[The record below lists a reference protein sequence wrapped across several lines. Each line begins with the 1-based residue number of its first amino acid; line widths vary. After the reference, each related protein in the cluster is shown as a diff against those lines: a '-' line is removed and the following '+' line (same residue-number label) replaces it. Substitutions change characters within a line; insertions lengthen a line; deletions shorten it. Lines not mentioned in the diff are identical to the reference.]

1 MGLHLVGEHPAL
13 NWILLTAK
21 NNNNTIMTQNGLM
34 MKGPLGEVFKVPE
47 DNRKELENLNK
58 SLNDYISMVKT
69 LDSNWQGGIISRRTT
84 VNVNVDRKTISVN
97 IAIQEELKEIQ
108 EKCKKNE
115 GEIAELLGKI
125 SVLEGQIR
133 EPRNPDVGGFE
144 LTNKHLEDEVC
155 RLKCSLKFLEEEK
168 RMFEL
173 QKKDLE
179 MQIAEL
185 KDALEIKIDEL
196 NGKRKKNADIK
207 SDVKQREKEL
217 RFQVS
222 LKSREVT
229 AERTKTNINMEEIK
243 EKQVESHKIWMKKQ
257 LEELREMYEK
267 QKVDVAATMRDMYV
281 QKEEKLIVE
290 VEKAEKEKVVNKVDI
305 KIKEELERLRMQLG
319 ELQTNNQQL
328 GVRKTEI
335 AAELDLKSNSYV
347 EQLSA
352 KDEEL
357 EKLRADHA
365 KIRAEIEEMMAGLN
379 HEQVALY
386 NQALTP
392 EMRRITDKA
401 QGRWGKEQLVNMSK
415 VVNYSHKFSNTSV
428 NTSVKSSSSRKS
440 ETSSSSASRSSA
452 NGKAVLD
459 ESGIGM
465 GMEDVVQLAKKSPSD
480 KNKK

>member
-1 MGLHLVGEHPAL
+1 MGTPPLQVGGEQPAST
-13 NWILLTAK
+13 NNSY
-21 NNNNTIMTQNGLM
+21 NNNSNNIMTQNGVM

-47 DNRKELENLNK
+47 DNRKELESLNK
-58 SLNDYISMVKT
+58 SLNDYISMVQN

-97 IAIQEELKEIQ
+97 IAIQEELEEIQ
-108 EKCKKNE
+108 KKCKKNE

-125 SVLEGQIR
+125 SVLESQIR
-133 EPRNPDVGGFE
+133 EPRKPDVDGFE

-168 RMFEL
+168 RTFE
-173 QKKDLE
+173 
-179 MQIAEL
+179 EL
-185 KDALEIKIDEL
+185 KKELEKKVDEL
-196 NGKRKKNADIK
+196 NGKRKDNADIK

-257 LEELREMYEK
+257 LDELREMYEK

-281 QKEEKLIVE
+281 QKEQKLIVE
-290 VEKAEKEKVVNKVDI
+290 VEKAEREKVVNKVDI

-352 KDEEL
+352 KDKEL

-365 KIRAEIEEMMAGLN
+365 KIRAEIEEMMMGLN

-428 NTSVKSSSSRKS
+428 NSSVKASSSRKS
-440 ETSSSSASRSSA
+440 ESSSSFASRSSA
-452 NGKAVLD
+452 NGKAILD
-459 ESGIGM
+459 ESGIEM
-465 GMEDVVQLAKKSPSD
+465 GMEDVVQEALARKSPSD

>member
-1 MGLHLVGEHPAL
+1 MGTPPLKVGGEQPAL
-13 NWILLTAK
+13 A
-21 NNNNTIMTQNGLM
+21 NNSYNNSSNNSMTQNGVM

-47 DNRKELENLNK
+47 DNRKELESLNK
-58 SLNDYISMVKT
+58 SLNDYISMVQN
-69 LDSNWQGGIISRRTT
+69 LDSNWQGGIISRGTT

-97 IAIQEELKEIQ
+97 IAIQEELEEIQ
-108 EKCKKNE
+108 KKCKKNE

-125 SVLEGQIR
+125 SLLESQIR
-133 EPRNPDVGGFE
+133 EPRKPDVDGFE

-168 RMFEL
+168 RTFEEL
-173 QKKDLE
+173 KKDLE
-179 MQIAEL
+179 QQIEEL
-185 KDALEIKIDEL
+185 KAALKAKVDDL
-196 NGKRKKNADIK
+196 NGKRKKNADVK

-257 LEELREMYEK
+257 LDELREMYEK

-281 QKEEKLIVE
+281 QKEQKLTAE

-328 GVRKTEI
+328 AVRKTEI

-352 KDEEL
+352 KEKEL
-357 EKLRADHA
+357 EKLRGDHA

-379 HEQVALY
+379 HEQVVKY
-386 NQALTP
+386 SQTLTP
-392 EMRRITDKA
+392 EMRRIVENS

-415 VVNYSHKFSNTSV
+415 VLNYSHTFSATTV
-428 NTSVKSSSSRKS
+428 NSSVKTSSSRKS
-440 ETSSSSASRSSA
+440 E
-452 NGKAVLD
+452 KAILD
-459 ESGIGM
+459 ESGISM
-465 GMEDVVQLAKKSPSD
+465 GVEDVVEEVLAKNKD

>member
-47 DNRKELENLNK
+47 DNRKELETLNK
-58 SLNDYISMVKT
+58 SLNDYISMVQN

-97 IAIQEELKEIQ
+97 IAIQEELQDIQ

-125 SVLEGQIR
+125 SVLESQIR
-133 EPRNPDVGGFE
+133 EPRQIDVDGFE

-179 MQIAEL
+179 TQIAEL

-352 KDEEL
+352 KDKEL
-357 EKLRADHA
+357 EKLRVDHA
-365 KIRAEIEEMMAGLN
+365 KIRAEVEEMMAGLN
-379 HEQVALY
+379 QEQV
-386 NQALTP
+386 
-392 EMRRITDKA
+392 
-401 QGRWGKEQLVNMSK
+401 VNMSK

>member
-1 MGLHLVGEHPAL
+1 MGTPPLPVVGEQRTLHQTDLPDTS
-13 NWILLTAK
+13 NK
-21 NNNNTIMTQNGLM
+21 MTQNGLM

-47 DNRKELENLNK
+47 DNRKELESLNK
-58 SLNDYISMVKT
+58 SLNDYISMVQN

-97 IAIQEELKEIQ
+97 IAIQEELQEIQ
-108 EKCKKNE
+108 EKCKKND

-133 EPRNPDVGGFE
+133 EPRKPDVDGFE

-168 RMFEL
+168 RTFEEL
-173 QKKDLE
+173 KKDLE
-179 MQIAEL
+179 QQIEEL
-185 KDALEIKIDEL
+185 KEKLKKKVDEL
-196 NGKRKKNADIK
+196 NKKRKENADVK
-207 SDVKQREKEL
+207 SDVRQREKEL

-229 AERTKTNINMEEIK
+229 AERTKTNINMGKIQ
-243 EKQVESHKIWMKKQ
+243 EKHEESHKIWMKNQ
-257 LEELREMYEK
+257 LDALTKMYEK

-281 QKEEKLIVE
+281 QKEVKLTAE

-328 GVRKTEI
+328 AVRKTEI
-335 AAELDLKSNSYV
+335 AAELDLKSNAYA

-352 KDEEL
+352 KEKEL
-357 EKLRADHA
+357 EKLRGDHA

-379 HEQVALY
+379 HEQVVKY
-386 NQALTP
+386 SQTLTP
-392 EMRRITDKA
+392 EMRRIVENS

-415 VVNYSHKFSNTSV
+415 VLNYSHTFSATTV
-428 NTSVKSSSSRKS
+428 NSSVKTSSSRKS
-440 ETSSSSASRSSA
+440 ETSSSGSM
-452 NGKAVLD
+452 KAILD
-459 ESGIGM
+459 ESGISM
-465 GMEDVVQLAKKSPSD
+465 GVEDVVEEVMAKNKD

>member
-1 MGLHLVGEHPAL
+1 MGDSSSDGEHP
-13 NWILLTAK
+13 LLHQNRTTTDI
-21 NNNNTIMTQNGLM
+21 NNMTQNGVM
-34 MKGPLGEVFKVPE
+34 MKSPLGEVFKVPE
-47 DNRKELENLNK
+47 DNRKELESLNK
-58 SLNDYISMVKT
+58 SLNDYISMVQN

-84 VNVNVDRKTISVN
+84 VNVNVERKTISVN
-97 IAIQEELKEIQ
+97 IAIQEELQEIQ
-108 EKCKKNE
+108 KKCKKND

-125 SVLEGQIR
+125 SLLEGQIR
-133 EPRNPDVGGFE
+133 EPRKPDLDGFE

-155 RLKCSLKFLEEEK
+155 RLKCRLKFLEEEK
-168 RMFEL
+168 RTFEEL
-173 QKKDLE
+173 KKDLE
-179 MQIAEL
+179 QQVEEL
-185 KDALEIKIDEL
+185 KEKLKNKVDEL
-196 NGKRKKNADIK
+196 NEKRKENADVK
-207 SDVKQREKEL
+207 SDVRQREKEL

-229 AERTKTNINMEEIK
+229 AERTKTKTKTMEEIK
-243 EKQVESHKIWMKKQ
+243 EKQVESYKIWMKK
-257 LEELREMYEK
+257 
-267 QKVDVAATMRDMYV
+267 KVDVAATMRDMYV
-281 QKEEKLIVE
+281 QKEVKLTAE
-290 VEKAEKEKVVNKVDI
+290 VEKAEKEKSVNKVDI

-328 GVRKTEI
+328 AVRKTEI
-335 AAELDLKSNSYV
+335 AAELDMKSNSYV

-352 KDEEL
+352 KEKEL

-365 KIRAEIEEMMAGLN
+365 KIRAEIEEMMMGLN

-428 NTSVKSSSSRKS
+428 NSSVKASSSRKS
-440 ETSSSSASRSSA
+440 ESSSSFGSRSSA
-452 NGKAVLD
+452 NGKAILD
-459 ESGIGM
+459 ESGIEM
-465 GMEDVVQLAKKSPSD
+465 GMEDVVQEALARKSPSD

>member
-1 MGLHLVGEHPAL
+1 MGDSSSDGEHP
-13 NWILLTAK
+13 LLHQNRTTTDI
-21 NNNNTIMTQNGLM
+21 NNMTQNGVLM
-34 MKGPLGEVFKVPE
+34 KSPLGEVFKVPE
-47 DNRKELENLNK
+47 DNRKELESLNK
-58 SLNDYISMVKT
+58 SLNDYISMVQN
-69 LDSNWQGGIISRRTT
+69 LDSSWQGGIISRRTT

-97 IAIQEELKEIQ
+97 LSIQEELDDIQ
-108 EKCKKNE
+108 KKCKKND

-125 SVLEGQIR
+125 WALECQMR
-133 EPRNPDVGGFE
+133 QNRQQPDVEGFE

-155 RLKCSLKFLEEEK
+155 RLKCSLKFLEDEK
-168 RMFEL
+168 RTFEQ
-173 QKKDLE
+173 QKKELEKQIEDLK
-179 MQIAEL
+179 EL
-185 KDALEIKIDEL
+185 LGNKVDEL
-196 NGKRKKNADIK
+196 NKKRKEN
-207 SDVKQREKEL
+207 
-217 RFQVS
+217 
-222 LKSREVT
+222 

-257 LEELREMYEK
+257 LDELREMYEK

-281 QKEEKLIVE
+281 QKEQKLTAE

-328 GVRKTEI
+328 VVRKTEI

-352 KDEEL
+352 KEKEL

-365 KIRAEIEEMMAGLN
+365 KIRAEIEEMMMGLN

-428 NTSVKSSSSRKS
+428 NSSVKASSSRKS
-440 ETSSSSASRSSA
+440 ESSSSFASRSSA
-452 NGKAVLD
+452 NGKAILD
-459 ESGIGM
+459 ESGIEM
-465 GMEDVVQLAKKSPSD
+465 GMEDVVQEALARKSPSD

>member
-1 MGLHLVGEHPAL
+1 MGDSSSDGEHP
-13 NWILLTAK
+13 LLHQNRTTTDI
-21 NNNNTIMTQNGLM
+21 NNMTQNGVM
-34 MKGPLGEVFKVPE
+34 MKSPLGEVFKVPE
-47 DNRKELENLNK
+47 DNRKELESLNK
-58 SLNDYISMVKT
+58 SLNDYISMVQN
-69 LDSNWQGGIISRRTT
+69 LDSSWQGGIISRRTT

-97 IAIQEELKEIQ
+97 LSIQEELDDIQ
-108 EKCKKNE
+108 KKCKKND

-125 SVLEGQIR
+125 WALECQMR
-133 EPRNPDVGGFE
+133 QNRQQPDVEGFE

-155 RLKCSLKFLEEEK
+155 RLKCSLKFLEDEK
-168 RMFEL
+168 RTFEQ
-173 QKKDLE
+173 QKKELEKQIEDLK
-179 MQIAEL
+179 EL
-185 KDALEIKIDEL
+185 LGNKVDEL
-196 NGKRKKNADIK
+196 NKKRKENADIK
-207 SDVKQREKEL
+207 ADVKIKEKEL

-257 LEELREMYEK
+257 LDELREMYEK
-267 QKVDVAATMRDMYV
+267 QKVDVAANMRDMYI
-281 QKEEKLIVE
+281 QKEAKLTAE
-290 VEKAEKEKVVNKVDI
+290 VEKAEKEKVVNKVDT
-305 KIKEELERLRMQLG
+305 KIKEELERLRLQLG

-335 AAELDLKSNSYV
+335 AAELDLKSNAYA

-352 KDEEL
+352 KEKEL
-357 EKLRADHA
+357 EKLRGDHA

-401 QGRWGKEQLVNMSK
+401 RGRWGKEQMVNMSK
-415 VVNYSHKFSNTSV
+415 VVNYSHKFSSTSV
-428 NTSVKSSSSRKS
+428 NSSVKASSSRKS
-440 ETSSSSASRSSA
+440 ETSSSGSR
-452 NGKAVLD
+452 KAVLD
-459 ESGIGM
+459 ESGIGL
-465 GMEDVVQLAKKSPSD
+465 GVEDVVQEVLAKKSPSD

>member
-1 MGLHLVGEHPAL
+1 MGTPLLQLVGEQPAL
-13 NWILLTAK
+13 NWIFLTAK
-21 NNNNTIMTQNGLM
+21 NNNINNMTQNGVM

-58 SLNDYISMVKT
+58 SLNDYISMVQK

-97 IAIQEELKEIQ
+97 IAIQEELQEIQ
-108 EKCKKNE
+108 EKCKKND

-125 SVLEGQIR
+125 SVHEGQIR
-133 EPRNPDVGGFE
+133 EPRKPDVDGFE

-168 RMFEL
+168 RTFEE

-179 MQIAEL
+179 KQVEEL
-185 KDALEIKIDEL
+185 KNMLKEKVDDL
-196 NGKRKKNADIK
+196 NEQRKENADIK
-207 SDVKQREKEL
+207 SDVNQKEKEL

-229 AERTKTNINMEEIK
+229 AERTKTNINMEEIQ

-257 LEELREMYEK
+257 LDELREMYEK

-281 QKEEKLIVE
+281 QKELKLTAE
-290 VEKAEKEKVVNKVDI
+290 VKKAEKEKVVNKVDI
-305 KIKEELERLRMQLG
+305 KIEEELERLRMQLG

-328 GVRKTEI
+328 AVRKTEI
-335 AAELDLKSNSYV
+335 G
-347 EQLSA
+347 
-352 KDEEL
+352 
-357 EKLRADHA
+357 
-365 KIRAEIEEMMAGLN
+365 AEIEEMMMGLN

-428 NTSVKSSSSRKS
+428 NSSVKASSSRKS
-440 ETSSSSASRSSA
+440 ESSSSFASRSSA
-452 NGKAVLD
+452 NGKAILD
-459 ESGIGM
+459 ESGIEM
-465 GMEDVVQLAKKSPSD
+465 GMEDVVQEALARKSPSD

>member
-1 MGLHLVGEHPAL
+1 MGLHYSTSDGEHPPL
-13 NWILLTAK
+13 HQNRTTTD
-21 NNNNTIMTQNGLM
+21 NNNMTQNGVM
-34 MKGPLGEVFKVPE
+34 MKSPLGEVFKVPE
-47 DNRKELENLNK
+47 DNRKELESLNK
-58 SLNDYISMVKT
+58 SLNDYISMVQK

-108 EKCKKNE
+108 EKCKKND

-125 SVLEGQIR
+125 SVHEGQIR
-133 EPRNPDVGGFE
+133 EPRKPDVDGFE

-168 RMFEL
+168 RTFEEL
-173 QKKDLE
+173 KKDLE
-179 MQIAEL
+179 QQIEEL
-185 KDALEIKIDEL
+185 KAALKAKVDEL

-257 LEELREMYEK
+257 LDELREMYEK

-281 QKEEKLIVE
+281 QKEQKLTAE

-328 GVRKTEI
+328 AVRKTEI

-352 KDEEL
+352 KEKEL
-357 EKLRADHA
+357 EKLRGDHA
-365 KIRAEIEEMMAGLN
+365 KIQAEIEEMMVGLN
-379 HEQVALY
+379 HEQVVKY
-386 NQALTP
+386 SQTLTP
-392 EMRRITDKA
+392 EMRRIVENS
-401 QGRWGKEQLVNMSK
+401 QGRWGKGQLVNMSK
-415 VVNYSHKFSNTSV
+415 VLNYSHTFSATTV
-428 NTSVKSSSSRKS
+428 NSSVKTSSSRKS
-440 ETSSSSASRSSA
+440 E
-452 NGKAVLD
+452 K
-459 ESGIGM
+459 
-465 GMEDVVQLAKKSPSD
+465 
-480 KNKK
+480 

>member
-1 MGLHLVGEHPAL
+1 MGTPPLPVVGEQRTLHRTDLPDTS
-13 NWILLTAK
+13 NK
-21 NNNNTIMTQNGLM
+21 MTQNGVM

-47 DNRKELENLNK
+47 DNRKELESLNK
-58 SLNDYISMVKT
+58 SLNDYISMVQN

-97 IAIQEELKEIQ
+97 IAIQEELEEIQ
-108 EKCKKNE
+108 KKCKKNDSD
-115 GEIAELLGKI
+115 IAELLGKI
-125 SVLEGQIR
+125 SVLESQIR
-133 EPRNPDVGGFE
+133 EPRNPDVDGFE

-168 RMFEL
+168 RTFEEL
-173 QKKDLE
+173 KKDLE
-179 MQIAEL
+179 KQIEKLKDEL
-185 KDALEIKIDEL
+185 KNKVDEL
-196 NGKRKKNADIK
+196 NKKRKENADVK
-207 SDVKQREKEL
+207 SDVRQKEKEL

-229 AERTKTNINMEEIK
+229 AERTKTKTKTMEEIK

-257 LEELREMYEK
+257 LDELREMYEK

-281 QKEEKLIVE
+281 QKEQKLTTE

-328 GVRKTEI
+328 AVRKTEI
-335 AAELDLKSNSYV
+335 AAELDLKSNAYA

-352 KDEEL
+352 KEKEL
-357 EKLRADHA
+357 EKLRGDHA
-365 KIRAEIEEMMAGLN
+365 KIRAEIEEMMVGLN
-379 HEQVALY
+379 HEQVVKY
-386 NQALTP
+386 SQTLTP
-392 EMRRITDKA
+392 EMRRIVENS

-415 VVNYSHKFSNTSV
+415 VLNYSHTFSATTV
-428 NTSVKSSSSRKS
+428 NSSVKTSSSRKS
-440 ETSSSSASRSSA
+440 ETSSSGSM
-452 NGKAVLD
+452 KAILD
-459 ESGIGM
+459 ESGISM
-465 GMEDVVQLAKKSPSD
+465 GVEDVVEEVMAKNKD

>member
-1 MGLHLVGEHPAL
+1 
-13 NWILLTAK
+13 
-21 NNNNTIMTQNGLM
+21 
-34 MKGPLGEVFKVPE
+34 MKSPLGEVFKVPE
-47 DNRKELENLNK
+47 DNRKELESLNK
-58 SLNDYISMVKT
+58 SLNDYISMVQN
-69 LDSNWQGGIISRRTT
+69 LDSSWQGGIISRRTT

-97 IAIQEELKEIQ
+97 LSIQEELDDIQ
-108 EKCKKNE
+108 KKCKKND

-125 SVLEGQIR
+125 WALECQMR
-133 EPRNPDVGGFE
+133 QNRQQPDVEGFE

-155 RLKCSLKFLEEEK
+155 RLKCSLKFLEDEK
-168 RMFEL
+168 RTFEQ
-173 QKKDLE
+173 QKKELEKQIEDLK
-179 MQIAEL
+179 EL
-185 KDALEIKIDEL
+185 LGNKVDEL
-196 NGKRKKNADIK
+196 NKKRKENADIK
-207 SDVKQREKEL
+207 ADVKIKEKEL

-257 LEELREMYEK
+257 LDELREMYEK
-267 QKVDVAATMRDMYV
+267 QKVDVAATMRDMYI
-281 QKEEKLIVE
+281 QKEAKLTAE
-290 VEKAEKEKVVNKVDI
+290 VEKAEKEKVVNKVDT
-305 KIKEELERLRMQLG
+305 KIKEELERLRLQLG

-335 AAELDLKSNSYV
+335 AAELDLKSNAYA

-352 KDEEL
+352 KEKEL
-357 EKLRADHA
+357 EKLRGDHA

-401 QGRWGKEQLVNMSK
+401 RGRWGKEQMVNMSK
-415 VVNYSHKFSNTSV
+415 VVNYSHKFSSTSV
-428 NTSVKSSSSRKS
+428 NSSVKASSSRKS
-440 ETSSSSASRSSA
+440 ETSSSGSR
-452 NGKAVLD
+452 KAVLD
-459 ESGIGM
+459 ESGIGL
-465 GMEDVVQLAKKSPSD
+465 GVEDVVQEVLAKKSPSD

>member
-1 MGLHLVGEHPAL
+1 MGLHYSTSDGEHPPL
-13 NWILLTAK
+13 HQNRTTTD
-21 NNNNTIMTQNGLM
+21 NNNMTQNGVM
-34 MKGPLGEVFKVPE
+34 MKSPLGEVFKVPE

-108 EKCKKNE
+108 EKCKKND

-125 SVLEGQIR
+125 SVHEGQIR
-133 EPRNPDVGGFE
+133 EPRKPDVDGFE

-168 RMFEL
+168 RTFEEL
-173 QKKDLE
+173 KKDLE
-179 MQIAEL
+179 QQIEEL
-185 KDALEIKIDEL
+185 KAALKAKVDEL

-257 LEELREMYEK
+257 LDELREMYEK

-281 QKEEKLIVE
+281 QKELKLTAE
-290 VEKAEKEKVVNKVDI
+290 VKKAEKEKVVNKVDI

-328 GVRKTEI
+328 AVRKTEI

-352 KDEEL
+352 K
-357 EKLRADHA
+357 EK
-365 KIRAEIEEMMAGLN
+365 EIEKMMMGLN

-386 NQALTP
+386 NLALTP
-392 EMRRITDKA
+392 EMRR
-401 QGRWGKEQLVNMSK
+401 
-415 VVNYSHKFSNTSV
+415 
-428 NTSVKSSSSRKS
+428 
-440 ETSSSSASRSSA
+440 
-452 NGKAVLD
+452 
-459 ESGIGM
+459 
-465 GMEDVVQLAKKSPSD
+465 
-480 KNKK
+480 

>member
-1 MGLHLVGEHPAL
+1 MGR
-13 NWILLTAK
+13 
-21 NNNNTIMTQNGLM
+21 Q
-34 MKGPLGEVFKVPE
+34 
-47 DNRKELENLNK
+47 
-58 SLNDYISMVKT
+58 
-69 LDSNWQGGIISRRTT
+69 LD
-84 VNVNVDRKTISVN
+84 VD
-97 IAIQEELKEIQ
+97 
-108 EKCKKNE
+108 
-115 GEIAELLGKI
+115 
-125 SVLEGQIR
+125 
-133 EPRNPDVGGFE
+133 GFE

-155 RLKCSLKFLEEEK
+155 RLKFLEEEK

-328 GVRKTEI
+328 G
-335 AAELDLKSNSYV
+335 
-347 EQLSA
+347 
-352 KDEEL
+352 
-357 EKLRADHA
+357 
-365 KIRAEIEEMMAGLN
+365 
-379 HEQVALY
+379 
-386 NQALTP
+386 
-392 EMRRITDKA
+392 
-401 QGRWGKEQLVNMSK
+401 
-415 VVNYSHKFSNTSV
+415 
-428 NTSVKSSSSRKS
+428 
-440 ETSSSSASRSSA
+440 
-452 NGKAVLD
+452 
-459 ESGIGM
+459 
-465 GMEDVVQLAKKSPSD
+465 
-480 KNKK
+480 

>member
-1 MGLHLVGEHPAL
+1 MGTPLLHLVGEHPAL
-13 NWILLTAK
+13 KEIFLTTR
-21 NNNNTIMTQNGLM
+21 NNNNNNKTQNGVM
-34 MKGPLGEVFKVPE
+34 MKSPLGEAFKVPE
-47 DNRKELENLNK
+47 DNRKKLESLNK
-58 SLNDYISMVKT
+58 SLNDYISMVQN

-97 IAIQEELKEIQ
+97 IAIQEELEEIQ
-108 EKCKKNE
+108 KKCKKNE

-125 SVLEGQIR
+125 SMLESQIR
-133 EPRNPDVGGFE
+133 EPRNPDVDGFE

-168 RMFEL
+168 RTFEEL
-173 QKKDLE
+173 KKDLE
-179 MQIAEL
+179 QQIEEL
-185 KDALEIKIDEL
+185 KNKLKKKVDEL
-196 NGKRKKNADIK
+196 NKKRKENADIK
-207 SDVKQREKEL
+207 SDVNQKEKEL

-229 AERTKTNINMEEIK
+229 AERTKTKTKTMEEIK
-243 EKQVESHKIWMKKQ
+243 EKQVESYKIWMKKQ
-257 LEELREMYEK
+257 LDELREMYEK

-281 QKEEKLIVE
+281 QKELKLTAE

-328 GVRKTEI
+328 AVRKTEI
-335 AAELDLKSNSYV
+335 AAELDLKSNAYV

-352 KDEEL
+352 KEKEL
-357 EKLRADHA
+357 EKLRGDHA

-379 HEQVALY
+379 HEQVVQY

-401 QGRWGKEQLVNMSK
+401 QGRWGKEQLVSMSK
-415 VVNYSHKFSNTSV
+415 TVHYSHKFSNTSV
-428 NTSVKSSSSRKS
+428 NSSVKASSSRKS
-440 ETSSSSASRSSA
+440 DSKAILDDSA
-452 NGKAVLD
+452 
-459 ESGIGM
+459 IGM
-465 GMEDVVQLAKKSPSD
+465 GGMEEVVQA
-480 KNKK
+480 

>member
-1 MGLHLVGEHPAL
+1 MGTPPLPVVGEQHTLHHTELPD
-13 NWILLTAK
+13 TS
-21 NNNNTIMTQNGLM
+21 NNMTQNGLM

-47 DNRKELENLNK
+47 DNRKELESLNK
-58 SLNDYISMVKT
+58 SLNDYISMVQN

-84 VNVNVDRKTISVN
+84 VNVNVGRKTISVN
-97 IAIQEELKEIQ
+97 IAIQEELEEIQ
-108 EKCKKNE
+108 KKCKKNE

-125 SVLEGQIR
+125 SVLESQIR
-133 EPRNPDVGGFE
+133 EPRKPDVDGFE

-168 RMFEL
+168 RMFEEL
-173 QKKDLE
+173 KKDLE
-179 MQIAEL
+179 QQIEEL
-185 KDALEIKIDEL
+185 KELLKEKVDEL

-243 EKQVESHKIWMKKQ
+243 KKQ
-257 LEELREMYEK
+257 
-267 QKVDVAATMRDMYV
+267 
-281 QKEEKLIVE
+281 KLTAE

-328 GVRKTEI
+328 AVRKTEI
-335 AAELDLKSNSYV
+335 AAELDLKSNAYA

-352 KDEEL
+352 KEKEL
-357 EKLRADHA
+357 EKLRGDHA
-365 KIRAEIEEMMAGLN
+365 KIRAEIEEMMMGLN

-428 NTSVKSSSSRKS
+428 NSSVKTSSSRKS
-440 ETSSSSASRSSA
+440 EKASSFASRSSA
-452 NGKAVLD
+452 NGKALLD
-459 ESGIGM
+459 ESGIEM
-465 GMEDVVQLAKKSPSD
+465 GMEDVVQEALARKSPSD

>member
-1 MGLHLVGEHPAL
+1 MGTPLLQLVGEQPAL
-13 NWILLTAK
+13 NWIFLTAK
-21 NNNNTIMTQNGLM
+21 NNNINNMTQNGVM

-108 EKCKKNE
+108 EKCKKND

-133 EPRNPDVGGFE
+133 EPRKPDVDRFE

-155 RLKCSLKFLEEEK
+155 RLKCSLKFLEE
-168 RMFEL
+168 

-179 MQIAEL
+179 QQIEEL
-185 KDALEIKIDEL
+185 KNKLKEKVDDL
-196 NGKRKKNADIK
+196 NKKRKENADIK
-207 SDVKQREKEL
+207 SDVNQKEKEL

-229 AERTKTNINMEEIK
+229 AERTKTNINMEEIQ

-257 LEELREMYEK
+257 LDELREMYEK

-281 QKEEKLIVE
+281 QKELKLTAE
-290 VEKAEKEKVVNKVDI
+290 VKKAEKEKVVNKVDI

-328 GVRKTEI
+328 AVRKTEI
-335 AAELDLKSNSYV
+335 AAELDLKSNAYA

-352 KDEEL
+352 KEKEL
-357 EKLRADHA
+357 EKLRGDHA
-365 KIRAEIEEMMAGLN
+365 KIRAEIDEMMAGLN
-379 HEQVALY
+379 HEQVVQY

-401 QGRWGKEQLVNMSK
+401 QGRWGKEQLVSMSK
-415 VVNYSHKFSNTSV
+415 TVHYSHKFSATNV
-428 NTSVKSSSSRKS
+428 NSSVKSTSSRKS
-440 ETSSSSASRSSA
+440 DSKTSQPTLDDSAI
-452 NGKAVLD
+452 GMGGMEEVVQAVLD
-459 ESGIGM
+459 
-465 GMEDVVQLAKKSPSD
+465 KKSPSD